1 MISTASS
8 IRVNGLVCLEKKNQ
22 NNRTM
27 MKFIDIDSGEPVRMT
42 FRNLQTK
49 VRNAE
54 FVNQLMADA
63 EGDAED

>member
-1 MISTASS
+1 
-8 IRVNGLVCLEKKNQ
+8 
-22 NNRTM
+22 
-27 MKFIDIDSGEPVRMT
+27 MT